1 MQDLEAKY
9 QDSLDF
15 IYSFVD
21 FSMKRHVDDAHR
33 FFKLDRM
40 NKLMTLMDKPQAR
53 YPSVHVAGTKGK
65 GSTASFIAQALMA
78 AGYKVGLYT
87 SPHLVEETERIRING
102 QDISKSDFV
111 ALTEKLRPL
120 SAQVREVTTF
130 ELFTAMAMQYFADQ
144 KVDMAVFEVGL
155 GGRLDATNV
164 ITPLVSVITSI
175 SYDHVAVLG
184 NTLTEIAFEKG
195 GIIKPKV
202 PVVIAPQKEEPLKEL
217 LRIAGEQ
224 HAATVLVQD
233 AFTLEETSHTLQS
246 QIFKLQC
253 TRKPEAYT
261 QKSSASKPIN
271 LEIGLL
277 GFHQVQNA
285 ATAFATLEL
294 LRQKGFKVNLRQIRQ
309 GFLQV
314 VWPTRFEVVRQN
326 PPIVLDSAH
335 NGDSMEKLA
344 ASLDEYF
351 PGLPFVLVFG
361 CSADKQLDSMLEA
374 ILPRVDAVI
383 ATQSLH
389 PRAKDAKELAA
400 LIIEKGRDAEGYNP
414 AELGIAKALELA
426 GTEKGIIVT
435 GSIFIASAA
444 RVILAEL
451 GIRK

>member
-1 MQDLEAKY
+1 MRDFEAKY

-40 NKLMTLMDKPQAR
+40 NQLMALMDYPHKR

-65 GSTASFIAQALMA
+65 GSTASFIAQALIA

-102 QDISKSDFV
+102 EDISKIDFV
-111 ALTEKLRPL
+111 TLTEKLRPL
-120 SAQVREVTTF
+120 TGEVKEVTTF
-130 ELFTAMAMQYFADQ
+130 ELFTAMAMQYFADNQ
-144 KVDMAVFEVGL
+144 VDIAVFEVGL

-175 SYDHVAVLG
+175 SYDHVAILG

-195 GIIKPKV
+195 GIIKPDV
-202 PVVIAPQKEEPLKEL
+202 PVVIAPQKDEPLEEL
-217 LRIAGEQ
+217 LRIAAER
-224 HAATVLVQD
+224 HAPQVLIQQD
-233 AFTLEETSHTLQS
+233 YAFEEITHSLQS
-246 QIFKLQC
+246 QTFRLQNLRMPSAFS
-253 TRKPEAYT
+253 RK
-261 QKSSASKPIN
+261 SLASKPIT
-271 LEIGLL
+271 LEISLL

-285 ATAFATLEL
+285 ATAFAALEIL
-294 LRQKGFKVNLRQIRQ
+294 GQKGFKLNLKSIRG
-309 GFLQV
+309 GFEHV
-314 VWPTRFEVVRQN
+314 VWPTRFELVRQN

-335 NGDSMEKLA
+335 NGDSMEKLV

-361 CSADKQLDSMLEA
+361 CSADKQLSSMLDA
-374 ILPRVDAVI
+374 ILPRVAEVI

-389 PRAKDAKELAA
+389 PRAKDAQELAA
-400 LIIEKGRDAEGYNP
+400 AIREKGKAAEACNP
-414 AELGIAKALELA
+414 AELGMARALELA
-426 GTEKGIIVT
+426 GTGKGILVT

-444 RVILAEL
+444 RVILAEM
-451 GIRK
+451 GISK

>member
-40 NKLMTLMDKPQAR
+40 NQLMALMDYPHKR

-65 GSTASFIAQALMA
+65 GSTASFIAQALIA

-102 QDISKSDFV
+102 EGISKTDFV
-111 ALTEKLRPL
+111 TLTEKLRPL
-120 SAQVREVTTF
+120 TAEVKEVTTF
-130 ELFTAMAMQYFADQ
+130 ELFTAMAMQYFADNQ
-144 KVDMAVFEVGL
+144 VDIAVFEVGL

-184 NTLTEIAFEKG
+184 NSLTEIAFEKG
-195 GIIKPKV
+195 GIIKPDV
-202 PVVIAPQKEEPLKEL
+202 SVVIAPQKDEPLKEL
-217 LRIAGEQ
+217 LRIAKER
-224 HAATVLVQD
+224 HAPQVLIQQDFTFEEIAHSLQSQTFRLQNLQKPD
-233 AFTLEETSHTLQS
+233 AFT
-246 QIFKLQC
+246 
-253 TRKPEAYT
+253 RK
-261 QKSSASKPIN
+261 SLASKQIT
-271 LEIGLL
+271 LEISML

-285 ATAFATLEL
+285 ATAFAVLEIL
-294 LRQKGFKVNLRQIRQ
+294 GQKGFKLSLKSIRE
-309 GFLQV
+309 GFEHV

-335 NGDSMEKLA
+335 NGDSMEKLV

-361 CSADKQLDSMLEA
+361 CSADKQLSSMLDA
-374 ILPRVDAVI
+374 ILSRVDEVI

-389 PRAKDAKELAA
+389 PRAKDAQELAA
-400 LIIEKGRDAEGYNP
+400 AIREKGKATEAYNP
-414 AELGIAKALELA
+414 AELGMARALELA
-426 GTEKGIIVT
+426 GSGKGILVT

-444 RVILAEL
+444 RVILAEM
-451 GIRK
+451 GISK

>member
-1 MQDLEAKY
+1 MRDLEEKF
-9 QDSLDF
+9 QESLDF

-40 NKLMTLMDKPQAR
+40 NQLMALMDTPQAR

-65 GSTASFIAQALMA
+65 GSTASFIAQGLMA

-87 SPHLVEETERIRING
+87 SPHLVEETERIRVNG
-102 QDISKSDFV
+102 LDISKADFV
-111 ALTEKLRPL
+111 DLTEKLRPL
-120 SAQVREVTTF
+120 SAQVKEVTTF

-144 KVDMAVFEVGL
+144 KVDIAVFEVGL

-175 SYDHVAVLG
+175 SYDHMAVLG
-184 NTLTEIAFEKG
+184 NTLTEIAYEKG
-195 GIIKPKV
+195 GIIKPEV
-202 PVVIAPQKEEPLKEL
+202 PVVIATQKDEPLKEL
-217 LRIAGEQ
+217 IRIARER
-224 HAATVLVQD
+224 HSPAVFVQD
-233 AFTLEETSHTLQS
+233 DFKLAEVSHTLQS
-246 QIFKLQC
+246 QIFSLQC
-253 TRKPEAYT
+253 IQKPEAYT
-261 QKSSASKPIN
+261 QKSLASKPIA
-271 LEIGLL
+271 LEIPLL
-277 GFHQVQNA
+277 GLHQVQNA
-285 ATAFATLEL
+285 ATAFAALEV
-294 LRQKGFKVNLRQIRQ
+294 LRQKGIKINLKQIRQ
-309 GFLQV
+309 GFQQV
-314 VWPTRFEVVRQN
+314 IWPTRFEVVRQN
-326 PPIVLDSAH
+326 PPVVLDSAH

-374 ILPRVDAVI
+374 ILPRVDEVV

-400 LIIEKGRDAEGYNP
+400 LIAEKGKPAEGCNP
-414 AELGIAKALELA
+414 AELGLARALELA

-444 RVILAEL
+444 RVILAEM

>member
-1 MQDLEAKY
+1 MRDLEAKY

-40 NKLMTLMDKPQAR
+40 NQLMALMDNSHKCYA
-53 YPSVHVAGTKGK
+53 SVHVAGTKGK
-65 GSTASFIAQALMA
+65 GSTASLIAQALIS

-87 SPHLVEETERIRING
+87 SPHLVEETERIRVNG
-102 QDISKSDFV
+102 ENISKADFV
-111 ALTEKLRPL
+111 ALTEKMRPL
-120 SAQVREVTTF
+120 SAQVIEVTTF
-130 ELFTAMAMQYFADQ
+130 ELFTAMAMQHFADQ
-144 KVDMAVFEVGL
+144 KVDIAVFEVGL

-195 GIIKPKV
+195 GIIKPEV

-217 LRIAGEQ
+217 LRIADEKS
-224 HAATVLVQD
+224 APFVLVQD
-233 AFTLEETSHTLQS
+233 AYASEETSHTLQS
-246 QIFKLQC
+246 QSFKLQC
-253 TRKPEAYT
+253 IQKPPAFT
-261 QKSSASKPIN
+261 QKSLADKPVS
-271 LEIGLL
+271 LEISLL

-285 ATAFATLEL
+285 ATAFAALEI
-294 LRQKGFKVNLRQIRQ
+294 LRQKGFKLRLKQIQQ
-309 GFLQV
+309 GFRQV
-314 VWPTRFEVVRQN
+314 VWPTRFEVVRQK

-335 NGDSMEKLA
+335 NGDSMEKLVA
-344 ASLDEYF
+344 TMDEYF

-361 CSADKQLDSMLEA
+361 CSADKQLSSMLEA
-374 ILPRVDAVI
+374 ILPRVNQVI

-389 PRAKDAKELAA
+389 PRAKDAQELAA
-400 LIIEKGRDAEGYNP
+400 FISDEGRAAEAYNP
-414 AELGIAKALELA
+414 AELGIARALELA
-426 GTEKGIIVT
+426 GEEKGIIVT

-444 RVILAEL
+444 RVILAGM

>member
-1 MQDLEAKY
+1 VRDLEAKY

-40 NKLMTLMDKPQAR
+40 NQLMALMDYPDML

-65 GSTASFIAQALMA
+65 GSTASFIAQALIA

-102 QDISKSDFV
+102 EDISKADFV
-111 ALTEKLRPL
+111 SLTERLRPL
-120 SAQVREVTTF
+120 SAQVKEVTTF

-144 KVDMAVFEVGL
+144 KVDIAVFEVGL

-175 SYDHVAVLG
+175 SYDHVAILG

-195 GIIKPKV
+195 GIIKPDV
-202 PVVIAPQKEEPLKEL
+202 PVVIAPQKEEPFKEL
-217 LRIAGEQ
+217 LRIAEER
-224 HAATVLVQD
+224 HAPAILIQQD
-233 AFTLEETSHTLQS
+233 YAFKEESHSLQS
-246 QIFKLQC
+246 QTFRLH
-253 TRKPEAYT
+253 TLRKPSGYT
-261 QKSSASKPIN
+261 HNSLARKPIT
-271 LEIGLL
+271 LEISLL

-285 ATAFATLEL
+285 AAAFAALEI
-294 LRQKGFKVNLRQIRQ
+294 LRQKGFKLSLKQIQ
-309 GFLQV
+309 EGFKHV
-314 VWPTRFEVVRQN
+314 VWPTRFELVRES

-335 NGDSMEKLA
+335 NGDSMENLV

-374 ILPRVDAVI
+374 ILPRVEDVI

-389 PRAKDAKELAA
+389 PRAKDAQELTAFI
-400 LIIEKGRDAEGYNP
+400 LKKGKAVEGYNP
-414 AELGIAKALELA
+414 AELGIARALELA
-426 GTEKGIIVT
+426 GSEKGIIVT

-444 RVILAEL
+444 RVILAEM

>member
-1 MQDLEAKY
+1 MRNLETQY

-40 NKLMTLMDKPQAR
+40 NQLMALMDKPQQR
-53 YPSVHVAGTKGK
+53 YPCVHVAGTKGK
-65 GSTASFIAQALMA
+65 GSTASFIAQALIA

-102 QDISKSDFV
+102 EDISKADFV
-111 ALTEKLRPL
+111 SLTEKLRLL
-120 SAQVREVTTF
+120 SAQVNEVTTF
-130 ELFTAMAMQYFADQ
+130 ELFTAMAMQYFADKQ
-144 KVDMAVFEVGL
+144 VDIAVFEVGL

-195 GIIKPKV
+195 GIIKPGV
-202 PVVIAPQKEEPLKEL
+202 PVVIAPQKDEPLKEL
-217 LRIAGEQ
+217 LRIAEERQ
-224 HAATVLVQD
+224 APAVLIQQD
-233 AFTLEETSHTLQS
+233 YSFEELTHTLQS
-246 QIFKLQC
+246 QTFRLQNLQKPVAFK
-253 TRKPEAYT
+253 RK
-261 QKSSASKPIN
+261 SLASKPID
-271 LEIGLL
+271 LELSLL

-285 ATAFATLEL
+285 ATAFAALEIL
-294 LRQKGFKVNLRQIRQ
+294 GQKGFKLSLKSIRE
-309 GFLQV
+309 GFKHV

-335 NGDSMEKLA
+335 NGDSMEKLV
-344 ASLDEYF
+344 ASLDAYF
-351 PGLPFVLVFG
+351 PGLSFVLVFG
-361 CSADKQLDSMLEA
+361 CSADKQLNSMLEA
-374 ILPRVDAVI
+374 ILPRVESVI

-389 PRAKDAKELAA
+389 PRAKDAHELAA
-400 LIIEKGRDAEGYNP
+400 VILEKGKTAEAYNP
-414 AELGIAKALELA
+414 AELAMARALELA
-426 GTEKGIIVT
+426 GTRKGILVT
-435 GSIFIASAA
+435 GSIFIASAG
-444 RVILAEL
+444 RVILGEM